1 MKLVAV
7 LAGPEG
13 VAQLGQFM
21 SLTALLVVF
30 AGGGVGPGVV
40 KYLAEYREQDT
51 HVKVLLNSGN
61 FRIGIMPVCVGLL

>member
-1 MKLVAV
+1 VILNILRTGLLTSVATVARLLSGFLVMKFVAV

-30 AGGGVGPGVV
+30 SGGGVGAGVV
-40 KYLAEYREQDT
+40 KYVAEYR
-51 HVKVLLNSGN
+51 
-61 FRIGIMPVCVGLL
+61 